1 MTSPTLTQTLA
12 KARVTHRQIRY
23 RLIPGSCAK
32 AAALARLAGACRFVW
47 NHFLAAN
54 QEAMK
59 LHQEGKSDKPS
70 TSFYSLARQFT
81 ELRRETSWLQE
92 LPFAPVRYVLKY
104 QADAFKRFFEH
115 GGHPRFKA
123 RGGGDSVTIPDN
135 IRIRDGKL
143 HIPKLGWYRLRR
155 RGSNPYPDAR
165 PVQAVI
171 RRELGKW
178 YVTVCYVVPDI
189 RNGPESPL
197 FNGYSQE
204 RTRWVGLDMN
214 VRQVTTSDGE
224 IIRLPVLS
232 RLEAR
237 KRRYQ
242 RMMARRQ
249 RGSNRRARARQ
260 LVAKTSR
267 KIANVRADWQ
277 HQVSHDLSEQA
288 GTVVVEALN
297 TKAMTRSAKG
307 TDPKDP
313 SLEASRKN
321 VKAKSGLNREI
332 LATGW
337 VGLRQKLNYKVARL
351 VTVPAAY
358 TSQTCHQCGHVA
370 AENRKSQASF
380 ACVRCG
386 HEANAD
392 HNAALNIL
400 ASGIGAAGRGE
411 ALALA
416 TLVSRQKV
424 SIAVAG
430 VPPLGV
436 RSA

>member
-1 MTSPTLTQTLA
+1 
-12 KARVTHRQIRY
+12 
-23 RLIPGSCAK
+23 
-32 AAALARLAGACRFVW
+32 
-47 NHFLAAN
+47 
-54 QEAMK
+54 MK
-59 LHQEGKSDKPS
+59 LHQDPKSPSLGKSDKPS

-81 ELRRETSWLQE
+81 ELRREIPWLQE

-135 IRIRDGKL
+135 IRIRNGKQGRIRWI

-155 RGSNPYPDAR
+155 RGSNPTERILDSRTDSLDLGYPDAR

-178 YVTVCYVVPDI
+178 YVTVCYAVPDI

-214 VRQVTTSDGE
+214 VRQVTTSDPANPSFGK

-242 RMMARRQ
+242 RMMARCQ

-277 HQVSHDLSEQA
+277 HQVSHDLSDPESPSLQA

-297 TKAMTRSAKG
+297 TKAMTKSAKG
-307 TDPKDP
+307 TNPKNP
-313 SLEASRKN
+313 SLEASGKERQGQERPQPGDPRY
-321 VKAKSGLNREI
+321 GLGG
-332 LATGW
+332 A
-337 VGLRQKLNYKVARL
+337 
-351 VTVPAAY
+351 PAEAQPQGR
-358 TSQTCHQCGHVA
+358 S
-370 AENRKSQASF
+370 
-380 ACVRCG
+380 ACDG
-386 HEANAD
+386 
-392 HNAALNIL
+392 
-400 ASGIGAAGRGE
+400 ASGIHQPDVSPVRTRRCRPGE
-411 ALALA
+411 SVLE
-416 TLVSRQKV
+416 SQ
-424 SIAVAG
+424 VASELC
-430 VPPLGV
+430 VCPL
-436 RSA
+436 RT